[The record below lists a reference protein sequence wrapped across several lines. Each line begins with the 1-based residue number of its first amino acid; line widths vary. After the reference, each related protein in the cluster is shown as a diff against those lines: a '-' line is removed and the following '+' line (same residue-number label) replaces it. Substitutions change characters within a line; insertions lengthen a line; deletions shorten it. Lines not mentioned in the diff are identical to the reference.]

1 MTHRWAN
8 FSLKTWHSG
17 LARVSLQ
24 GHRDTVRTEGHDV
37 VQHHYTLAVVPPAG
51 RGKKN
56 DRTKDRQFPNVP
68 NLRRTGALGH
78 PVGAKNW
85 RRKRCWHKRYQ
96 SIIRGDWGTVSGT
109 GVAADLESSQN
120 PRQLISPPFYWTREQ
135 FSFPATTQEG
145 AIIIHCH

>member
-51 RGKKN
+51 RGKKERQN
-56 DRTKDRQFPNVP
+56 KRQTISPTSQTWEEPVPLDTQLGTKTEEKNKKGADTKDINP
-68 NLRRTGALGH
+68 
-78 PVGAKNW
+78 
-85 RRKRCWHKRYQ
+85 
-96 SIIRGDWGTVSGT
+96 SSGVT
-109 GVAADLESSQN
+109 GVRSAEQELLLTWSL
-120 PRQLISPPFYWTREQ
+120 PRT
-135 FSFPATTQEG
+135 
-145 AIIIHCH
+145 HVN